1 MRLKARLDNQSTFEV
16 IRESGSRGKT
26 RFLFHFKS
34 IETKSFIQRL
44 FTSAEGVCFLNYS
57 SFNEQFVRKQMSSLR
72 GRHAAGLLP
81 LSKHDGSESP
91 WNGTKTAAFYLWW
104 FKHLVEVDRCIQS
117 MSVSS
122 GPQSSTSQSV
132 PLCALCSKG
141 RGRAWFITRQKRAW
155 ILLRLFCFHEFW

>member
-1 MRLKARLDNQSTFEV
+1 MRLKARLDNQSTFDV
-16 IRESGSRGKT
+16 IRESGSRGKI

-72 GRHAAGLLP
+72 GDVLQVCCRYPNVTVQSLR
-81 LSKHDGSESP
+81 
-91 WNGTKTAAFYLWW
+91 GTAQRPRRFIS
-104 FKHLVEVDRCIQS
+104 EVDRCIQS

-141 RGRAWFITRQKRAW
+141 RGRA
-155 ILLRLFCFHEFW
+155 